1 MTSLA
6 SKRGSS
12 NFLWKIL
19 SNLTIE
25 PAFFIMSFSIS
36 LEMLATQQMAVLK
49 SCKNDFDYSDEICY
63 NLNSNNYTK
72 ENEEVSKKV
81 NMLAF

>member
-6 SKRGSS
+6 SKRGNS
-12 NFLWKIL
+12 NFLYKIL

-36 LEMLATQQMAVLK
+36 LETIATQQMAVLK
-49 SCKNDFDYSDEICY
+49 SCKNDFNYPDEICN
-63 NLNSNNYTK
+63 NLNSNNYTEQNK
-72 ENEEVSKKV
+72 EVSQKV
-81 NMLAF
+81 RNKN